1 MMTRTKEPAL
11 LLAIGGFL
19 LPISIILYGTV
30 ILKIPAILSLVAAS
44 SMTCVLG
51 KFLGYTWTELQQA
64 MFEAIARVLPAIILL
79 IEIGML
85 IGVWILSGTIPMTIY
100 WGLTL
105 LSPSFFLMAAFILCV
120 IASTM
125 TGTSFGTMGTM
136 GIALLGVGQALGYP
150 LPLVVGAIVSG
161 AYFGDKM
168 SPISSSTYIAAAICE
183 VELFAH
189 IGSMLWTT
197 LPTAILTALIY
208 SQMGRAYAM
217 EVNTNI
223 PLILDALM
231 TQYTLSLWTL
241 LPPFLLLGLAYRR
254 YPPIPS
260 ILSCIIVGGGVA
272 WALQQQGLAI
282 IADVMVNGYVAKTGV
297 EQLDVLLSRG
307 GMNSVTST
315 ILLLIAAVAFGG
327 VLEKIRTL
335 AVLTEAIIKWAQT
348 TGRLIL
354 VVLLSSYI
362 MLLGTGSQL
371 VSIIIPGRAFIPIFQ
386 KRGIQSRV
394 LSRTLEDGGVLAAP
408 LVPWSVHAFYIGGIL
423 GVSTYEYAPY
433 AILCWLVPVFSI
445 VFGYTGVAIWQT
457 MAVQDK

>member
-1 MMTRTKEPAL
+1 MARTKEPAL
-11 LLAIGGFL
+11 VLAIGGFL

-30 ILKIPAILSLVAAS
+30 VLKMPAILLLVAAS
-44 SMTCVLG
+44 SVTCVLG
-51 KFLGYTWTELQQA
+51 KFLGYTWAELQQA

-105 LSPSFFLMAAFILCV
+105 LSPSLFLMTAFILCV

-168 SPISSSTYIAAAICE
+168 SPISSSTYITASICE
-183 VELFAH
+183 VELFTH

-197 LPTAILTALIY
+197 LPAAILAALIY
-208 SQMGRAYAM
+208 NQLGKSYAM

-223 PLILDALM
+223 PLILEALM

-241 LPPFLLLGLAYRR
+241 VPPFLLLGLAYRR

-260 ILSCIIVGGGVA
+260 ILCCIIVGGGVA
-272 WALQQQGLAI
+272 WVLQQQGLAI
-282 IADVMVNGYVAKTGV
+282 ITDVMVNGYVAKTGV

-327 VLEKIRTL
+327 ALEKIRIL
-335 AVLTEAIIKWAQT
+335 AVLIEAIIKWAQT
-348 TGRLIL
+348 TGRLVL

-371 VSIIIPGRAFIPIFQ
+371 VSVIIPGRAFIPIFQ